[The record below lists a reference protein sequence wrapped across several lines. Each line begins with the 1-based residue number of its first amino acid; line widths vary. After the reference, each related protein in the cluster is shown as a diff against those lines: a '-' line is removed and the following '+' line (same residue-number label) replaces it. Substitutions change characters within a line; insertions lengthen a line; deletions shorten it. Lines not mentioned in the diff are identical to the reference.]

1 MNYRRHLSGSA
12 LALVMMT
19 STNAYAQ
26 EQAKPQADAAA
37 TDPANAEDAAPP
49 ADEIVVSGTRSGA
62 SGYAAATP
70 TSVLTSASLQT
81 VQTTNIADTLATMP
95 AFKASTS
102 AGAAFGR
109 SQTPGINQANLR
121 SMGTARTLVLVNGT
135 RMVPVAASN
144 NTQNAVA
151 PDLNAIPELM
161 IDRLEVVTGGASAQW
176 GSDAIAGV
184 INVRLKSHY
193 EGIELKGQAGIS
205 TYGDAGN
212 QRLGLLAGTSFGNGH
227 GHVVAAIDFTSN
239 DRLGDIY
246 TRPWGRQQYQIIT
259 NANFATNGLTALI
272 LAPNVTSAYAPGG
285 LITGPTAFALRGQQF
300 VAGGGLAPYQFG
312 TINTST
318 TKLGGEGPSLAQ
330 GASLN
335 AGVQRFN
342 PYARAEW
349 EFSPALTMFVE
360 GSYSY
365 TKGTLFG
372 IVTRDNTDTIRVDNA
387 FLPTA
392 VRTAMQNQSITSFT
406 MNRAD
411 FDTFG
416 NDYVT
421 VTTRTP
427 RVVAGANGEFG
438 GTWKWDVHGSWGK
451 TDYRNVI
458 PLNKV
463 TQLYNFALDSVLSGG
478 VPVCRATLA
487 GASFNAAAAGCV
499 PINPF
504 GPGAA
509 SAAAIDY
516 TSNTSVSTTR
526 YQQVTAAANLQ
537 GKPFSTWA
545 GPVSVG
551 MGVEYRRENQR
562 TDADAFSNAAQYA
575 YNNAT
580 SFSGSFDVKEAYI
593 DVVAPLAADM
603 PLLESLNVSGAVRF
617 ADYSTV
623 GNQTSW
629 KVGLSYEPFAGLRF
643 RGTLSQDIRAPAL
656 YELFSI
662 GSVANNTVSVRGFQ
676 VTVPTNS
683 TLGNPNLL
691 PERGKTKTLGL
702 VFQPRFLPGFN
713 ASVDYYNIKLSRAIG
728 TASLTAV
735 QNFCNAGQA
744 VYCAYFTFNPT
755 TGAPTSLTV
764 PIVNLASVENEGV
777 DFDLSY
783 NLKLGGSSS
792 LNLGMSGNYT
802 AHVLVDPGLGLPV
815 VDRAGENSNLSFPFS
830 LPHWRLNMQATYNVG
845 PASLTAQVVHI
856 GPGAI
861 DNTYNTAPSLT
872 ININEVPAVTYLNLF
887 GRVRVGEN
895 DRMEFFGGIKNVFN
909 RQPPPVPNA
918 SLQSATDG
926 TYYDIIGRS
935 FQVGFDVK
943 F

>member
-1 MNYRRHLSGSA
+1 MTGTA
-12 LALVMMT
+12 IVLVMMT
-19 STNAYAQ
+19 SAKAYAQ
-26 EQAKPQADAAA
+26 EQPKA
-37 TDPANAEDAAPP
+37 PANAPSAENAKPDAVDPSTV
-49 ADEIVVSGTRSGA
+49 EIVVSATRSGA
-62 SGYAAATP
+62 SGFAAATP
-70 TSVLTSASLQT
+70 TTVLSSASLQT

-121 SMGTARTLVLVNGT
+121 SLGTARTLVLVNGS

-151 PDLNAIPELM
+151 PDLNAIPELL
-161 IDRLEVVTGGASAQW
+161 IDRVEVVTGGASAQW
-176 GSDAIAGV
+176 GSDAVAGV
-184 INVRLKSHY
+184 INVLLKSHY
-193 EGIELKGQAGIS
+193 EGIEIKGQAGIS

-212 QRLGLLAGTSFGNGH
+212 ERLGILAGTSFGDGH
-227 GHVVAAIDFTSN
+227 GHLVAAVDFSSN

-246 TRPWGRQQYQIIT
+246 TRPWGRQLYQIIT

-285 LITGPTAFALRGQQF
+285 LITGPTAFTLRGQQF

-312 TINTST
+312 TINTAT
-318 TKLGGEGPSLAQ
+318 NKLGGEGVSLAA

-335 AGVQRFN
+335 AGVLRFN

-349 EFSPALTMFVE
+349 EFSPALTIFAE

-372 IVTRDNTDTIRVDNA
+372 IVTRDNADTIRVDNA

-392 VRTAMQNQSITSFT
+392 VRTAMQAQSITSFT

-416 NDYVT
+416 NDFVT
-421 VTTRTP
+421 VTTKSP
-427 RVVAGANGEFG
+427 RVLAGAKGEFG
-438 GTWKWDVHGSWGK
+438 TDWKWDVHGSWGK
-451 TDYRNVI
+451 TSYENLIPRNR
-458 PLNKV
+458 V
-463 TQLYNFALDSVLSGG
+463 TQLYNFAVDSVLSNG
-478 VPVCRATLA
+478 VAVCRATLA
-487 GASFNAAAAGCV
+487 GASFNAAAAGCI
-499 PINPF
+499 PINLF

-516 TSNTSVSTTR
+516 SSRTSISTTS
-526 YQQVTAAANLQ
+526 YEQITAAANLQ

-545 GPVSVG
+545 GPVAVG
-551 MGVEYRRENQR
+551 LGVEYRKEKQR
-562 TDADAFSNAAQYA
+562 TNADAFANAAQYA

-580 SFSGSFDVKEAYI
+580 SFAGSFDVKEAYL
-593 DVVAPLAADM
+593 DVVAPLAVDM
-603 PLLESLNVSGAVRF
+603 PFIKSLNLNGAVRI

-623 GNQTSW
+623 GSQTTW
-629 KVGLSYEPFAGLRF
+629 KVGLSYEPFDGLRI
-643 RGTLSQDIRAPAL
+643 RSTLSQDIRAPAL
-656 YELFSI
+656 YELFST

-676 VTVPTNS
+676 ATVPTNS

-691 PERGKTKTLGL
+691 PERGKTKTIGL
-702 VFQPRFLPGFN
+702 VLQPRFLPGFN
-713 ASVDYYNIKLSRAIG
+713 ASVDYYNIKLSGAIG

-755 TGAPTSLTV
+755 TGAPTALTV

-783 NLKLGGSSS
+783 NIPLGERSSV
-792 LNLGMSGNYT
+792 NLGLSGNYT
-802 AHVLVDPGLGLPV
+802 AHVNVDPGLGLPV

-845 PASLTAQVVHI
+845 PASLTAQVVYVGSGVI
-856 GPGAI
+856 EK
-861 DNTYNTAPSLT
+861 TYNTLPSLT
-872 ININEVPAVTYLNLF
+872 INENNVPAVTYLNLF
-887 GRVRVGEN
+887 GRVRIGEGE
-895 DRMEFFGGIKNVFN
+895 RMQLFGGIKNVFN

-926 TYYDIIGRS
+926 TYYDIIGRA